1 MRITKRTNLAM
12 RVLMYCAVNADRNV
26 TKAQIAK
33 ECNSSEN
40 HLGHVVNQL
49 GQLGFL
55 HTVRG
60 RRGGLRLAMP
70 SSEISIGDVFRQ
82 FEADVPIVE
91 CFSRTDNTCPLA
103 AVCTLRDCIS
113 GAVAAFYAH
122 LDKIMLADLADAN
135 AGLCELLDNP
145 RPVRQ
150 PVRQSTEKQV
160 PATT

>member
-40 HLGHVVNQL
+40 HLGHVVNRL

-55 HTVRG
+55 TTVRG

-70 SSEISIGDVFRQ
+70 SSDISVGEVFRQ
-82 FEADVPIVE
+82 FEADVPVVE
-91 CFSRTDNTCPLA
+91 CFSGKDNTCPLA
-103 AVCTLRDCIS
+103 SVCTLRGCIS

-122 LDKIMLADLADAN
+122 LDGIMLSELADEN
-135 AGLCELLDNP
+135 AGLCELLDQP
-145 RPVRQ
+145 RPVG
-150 PVRQSTEKQV
+150 QSVAKQV
-160 PATT
+160 PLTT